1 MITKYRLCCLLALV
15 VAQAFPLAQ
24 AQSNPAS
31 AGALSPSAEQ
41 VASAAAGGNAEAQY
55 TLARMYNSGEGVP
68 KDPAAAVL
76 WLQKAANQGHADAQY
91 SLGTSYLLGYGVP
104 KNAVAAVEWLLK
116 SAQQGNTLAQTNLG
130 AMYLNG
136 DGVAQDF
143 RQALLWLEK
152 AGARG
157 QPLAQ
162 YSLGRMYQNGYGV
175 RTDETMAAQWY
186 ARAAAQ
192 NHAPA
197 VQALAQLKQVAPT
210 SAAAAAA
217 AVPAAASRN
226 ATSQRQAP
234 PEQAAVLDTM
244 QAWAAGW
251 SRKDVDA
258 YLGHYAD
265 DFRTPN
271 GESRS
276 EWAAQRRARIEGRKR
291 IAVAIISPQVQ
302 MDGNMATATFTQQYV
317 SDNFS
322 ESSRKTLLLARRGDA
337 WKILQETVGKAVP
350 TDKQQKI
357 R

>member
-1 MITKYRLCCLLALV
+1 MTTRYRLRQRFSLAIVFALGFAV
-15 VAQAFPLAQ
+15 PPAQ

-31 AGALSPSAEQ
+31 AGALSPSVQQ
-41 VASAAAGGNAEAQY
+41 VAGAAAGGNAEAQY

-68 KDPAAAVL
+68 KDPATAVL

-104 KNAVAAVEWLLK
+104 KNTAAAVEWLVK
-116 SAQQGNTLAQTNLG
+116 SAQQGNALAQTNLG

-197 VQALAQLKQVAPT
+197 VQALAQLKRPPASP
-210 SAAAAAA
+210 AAA
-217 AVPAAASRN
+217 AVVAVAKNDAVAAP
-226 ATSQRQAP
+226 Q
-234 PEQAAVLDTM
+234 EQVAVLAAV

-251 SRKDVDA
+251 SSKDVDA
-258 YLGHYAD
+258 YLGHYAA

-276 EWAAQRRARIEGRKR
+276 EWAAQRRVRIERRKR
-291 IAVAIISPQVQ
+291 IAVTIIAPQVELSG
-302 MDGNMATATFTQQYV
+302 DAATVTFTQRYV
-317 SDNFS
+317 ADSIS
-322 ESSRKTLLLARRGDA
+322 ETGRKTLLLARRGDA
-337 WKILQETVGKAVP
+337 WKIVQEAAGKAAP
-350 TDKQQKI
+350 ADPGQKN